1 MANAKAVLD
10 DSDATQEAVDAA
22 YEALIRAYLDLRL
35 IPNKDLL
42 QGLINKAETLNAT
55 NYSAK
60 TWSVM
65 MEALNEAKAT
75 LADPEATQ
83 EEVDTAKEVLAK
95 AMAGLEASDPVKAGD
110 TTASVATGDNGLIG
124 IFASLSILSFAGLS
138 LFGKK
143 KSNIC

>member
-1 MANAKAVLD
+1 MAAAKAVLD

-75 LADPEATQ
+75 SADPEATQ

-95 AMAGLEASDPVKAGD
+95 AMAVLEASDPVKAGD

>member
-1 MANAKAVLD
+1 MAAAKAVLENP
-10 DSDATQEAVDAA
+10 DATQEEVDAA

-35 IPNKDLL
+35 IPNKHLL

-83 EEVDTAKEVLAK
+83 EEVDNAKEVLTK
-95 AMAGLEASDPVKAGD
+95 AMAGLEMIEASNPVKAGD

-124 IFASLSILSFAGLS
+124 IFASLSVLSFAGLS
-138 LFGKK
+138 LLRKK
-143 KSNIC
+143 DK